1 MVIPLLIIQGGKG
14 LNPQSLKPYVFPVS
28 LNRRKTVLCAING
41 KRPNVQGCQK
51 PDVTEVYWVWL
62 FCTKPHFHTFLIIN
76 LFNDCCSR
84 SKTEEIESGVFV
96 IGTQEKI
103 SSTLRTVSQAEW
115 NALQKRSFQLGKDMV
130 SKQCQISGT
139 VYHSKSYKRVTA
151 RNNFTVRFSG
161 RKESQYGSALN
172 YVKVQSATRHFVA
185 MWIVTA
191 TWNVAS
197 LL

>member
-1 MVIPLLIIQGGKG
+1 MKLFGNSVALRSMVIPLLIIQGGKG

-51 PDVTEVYWVWL
+51 PDVTEVDWVWL

-84 SKTEEIESGVFV
+84 SKTEEIASGVFV

-103 SSTLRTVSQAEW
+103 SSTLRTMSQAEC

-130 SKQCQISGT
+130 FQAMPDEWNSIPQQELQTSDSEKQLHG
-139 VYHSKSYKRVTA
+139 
-151 RNNFTVRFSG
+151 
-161 RKESQYGSALN
+161 
-172 YVKVQSATRHFVA
+172 
-185 MWIVTA
+185 
-191 TWNVAS
+191 
-197 LL
+197 